1 VSKVILINPK
11 GQEKEF
17 SKEHA
22 ERLLAM
28 TNNGG
33 WKKKRIAK
41 KDNGSKSDTGITT
54 AADTEK

>member
-1 VSKVILINPK
+1 MSKVILINPK

-22 ERLLAM
+22 ERLLSM

-33 WKKKRIAK
+33 WKKKRNAK

-54 AADTEK
+54 AAGTEK